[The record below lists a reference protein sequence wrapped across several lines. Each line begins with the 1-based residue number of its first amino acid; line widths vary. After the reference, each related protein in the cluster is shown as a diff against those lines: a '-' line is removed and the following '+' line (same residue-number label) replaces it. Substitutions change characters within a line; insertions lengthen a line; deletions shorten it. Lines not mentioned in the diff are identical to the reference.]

1 MTLRTEDELSKL
13 VSSREGENL
22 FYRQKL
28 ILEFT
33 ELVADL
39 LGKQGISQSELARRL
54 GVSRPVVCRLL
65 GGENAT
71 LGRVADVLLALGY
84 EVKMQAVPRSSA

>member
-13 VSSREGENL
+13 VSSREGVLSPEANP
-22 FYRQKL
+22 
-28 ILEFT
+28 
-33 ELVADL
+33 
-39 LGKQGISQSELARRL
+39 QSELARRL
-54 GVSRPVVCRLL
+54 GVSLPVVCRLL